1 MDRPNPRPTGKHPV
15 TTMSSSPTN
24 TLSELLAGADAAG
37 HDHAATEKNSGL
49 QHIHNHATGAVVW
62 FPTWQKF
69 RLTSD
74 WADAVAEHEARL
86 DAATAEGTPLHDVVS
101 ALLADRLESLLE
113 RAAQSPDA
121 NIFVQ
126 DNLTPHLTETWAI
139 ADAVAQTSGTGL
151 PAGTPP
157 AVFSDYPY
165 HVYAQD
171 GGAFATALWN
181 DVIDAR
187 RHRALAEE
195 AARKALKPVSRK
207 ALKNAARKAARR

>member
-1 MDRPNPRPTGKHPV
+1 
-15 TTMSSSPTN
+15 MSSSPTN
-24 TLSELLAGADAAG
+24 TLSDLLAAADAAG

-49 QHIHNHATGAVVW
+49 QHIHNHATGAIVW

-74 WADAVAEHEARL
+74 WADAVAEQEARL
-86 DAATAEGTPLHDVVS
+86 DAATADGTPLQDVAS

-157 AVFSDYPY
+157 AAFSDYPY
-165 HVYAQD
+165 DVYAQD

>member
-1 MDRPNPRPTGKHPV
+1 
-15 TTMSSSPTN
+15 MSSSPTN
-24 TLSELLAGADAAG
+24 TLSELLAAADAAG
-37 HDHAATEKNSGL
+37 HDHAAMEKNSGL
-49 QHIHNHATGAVVW
+49 QHIHNHATGAIVW

-74 WADAVAEHEARL
+74 WADAVPEQEARL
-86 DAATAEGTPLHDVVS
+86 DADTADGTPLQDVAS

-121 NIFVQ
+121 NVFVQ

-139 ADAVAQTSGTGL
+139 ADAVARASGKGL

-157 AVFSDYPY
+157 AAFSDYPY
-165 HVYAQD
+165 DVYAQD

>member
-1 MDRPNPRPTGKHPV
+1 
-15 TTMSSSPTN
+15 MSTSPTN

-37 HDHAATEKNSGL
+37 HDHAATDKNSGL
-49 QHIHNHATGAVVW
+49 QHIHNHATGAIVW

-74 WADAVAEHEARL
+74 WADAVAEQEARL
-86 DAATAEGTPLHDVVS
+86 DAATAEGTPLQDAAA

-113 RAAQSPDA
+113 RAAQSTDA
-121 NIFVQ
+121 NVFVQ
-126 DNLTPHLTETWAI
+126 DNLTLHLTETWAI
-139 ADAVAQTSGTGL
+139 ADAVARKSGAGL
-151 PAGTPP
+151 PTGTPP
-157 AVFSDYPY
+157 AAFSGYPY

-187 RHRALAEE
+187 RHRALADE

>member
-1 MDRPNPRPTGKHPV
+1 
-15 TTMSSSPTN
+15 MSTSPTI
-24 TLSELLAGADAAG
+24 TLSQLLADADAAG
-37 HDHAATEKNSGL
+37 HDHAATGKNSGL
-49 QHIHNHATGAVVW
+49 QHIHNHATGAIVW

-74 WADAVAEHEARL
+74 WADAVAEQEARL
-86 DAATAEGTPLHDVVS
+86 DAATAAGTPLQN
-101 ALLADRLESLLE
+101 AAAELLAHRLESLLA
-113 RAAQSPDA
+113 RAAESADA

-126 DNLTPHLTETWAI
+126 DNLTLHLTETWAV
-139 ADAVAQTSGTGL
+139 ADAVARKSGAELPTGTA
-151 PAGTPP
+151 PA
-157 AVFSDYPY
+157 AFSGYPY
-165 HVYAQD
+165 QLYAQD